1 MPYEFIERE
10 DELEPQA
17 AGGHLGGPPS
27 KYTAAAVLDPPFPPK
42 KPLGPIPALL
52 RSPLFR
58 VFVIAILAGLALM
71 ALLTFFKIM

>member
-17 AGGHLGGPPS
+17 AGGHRGSPPS
-27 KYTAAAVLDPPFPPK
+27 KYTAAGVLDPPFPPK
-42 KPLGPIPALL
+42 KPLRPIPALL

-58 VFVIAILAGLALM
+58 VIVVVILAGLALM
-71 ALLTFFKIM
+71 ALLTFFKIL

>member
-1 MPYEFIERE
+1 MPDEFIERE

-17 AGGHLGGPPS
+17 AGGHRGGPPR
-27 KYTAAAVLDPPFPPK
+27 KHTLAGVLDPPFPPK

-58 VFVIAILAGLALM
+58 IFVIVILAGLALM
-71 ALLTFFKIM
+71 ALLTFFKIL